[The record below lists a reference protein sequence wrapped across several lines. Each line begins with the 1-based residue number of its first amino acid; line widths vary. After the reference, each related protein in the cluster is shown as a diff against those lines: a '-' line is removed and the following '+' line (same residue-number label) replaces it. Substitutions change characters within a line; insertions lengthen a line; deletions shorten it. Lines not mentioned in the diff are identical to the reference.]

1 MNSMTM
7 TRLITILLRC
17 GSCHADEQEPL
28 PGTAAPQIL
37 DQVVRD
43 ALLEQGRGQQPAGI
57 IG

>member
-1 MNSMTM
+1 M